1 MAEYRKVPKAL
12 SIVGNL
18 LDQQDEPTLL
28 EPEILFVGFDS
39 EESMI
44 HLASPDELFENSSN
58 EKIDLISPEELMK
71 RINKSKLP
79 VPITNKNPIKK
90 IQKK

>member
-1 MAEYRKVPKAL
+1 MTEYRQVPKTL
-12 SIVGNL
+12 SVIGSL
-18 LDQQDEPTLL
+18 LEQEEPTLL
-28 EPEILFVGFDS
+28 EPEILFVGFDT

-44 HLASPDELFENSSN
+44 HLAPPEELFQNSSN

-71 RINKSKLP
+71 RMSKNKAP
-79 VPITNKNPIKK
+79 NPINKNPIKK